1 MAEAESRQAST
12 TTIILELEMRT
23 KELEDENARTE
34 EENKRILDTLDELNI
49 SMALSE
55 SWVKELQE
63 DLDAA
68 HVSTTLPPNY
78 LSNRPRIPAPIQFS
92 FYHV

>member
-1 MAEAESRQAST
+1 
-12 TTIILELEMRT
+12 MRT

-63 DLDAA
+63 AGCRPCK
-68 HVSTTLPPNY
+68 HHTTPQLPIKPPPY
-78 LSNRPRIPAPIQFS
+78 PGAYP
-92 FYHV
+92 V